1 MESECDIAIVGG
13 GPIGIWGLYHARL
26 RQVRAVLFDSLPEL
40 GGQLTAMYP
49 EKDIFDVAGFP
60 RVLAREL
67 VAQLVTQSV
76 DDAKRVRAGEKVLS
90 LTAVGEAWRI
100 ETTLGQYLAKAVV
113 IATGLGAFRPKLL
126 GVPGEEKFEGL
137 GVSYFV
143 KSLQALAGKRLVVVG
158 GGDSAV
164 DWANTFR
171 RHGALTLVH
180 RLERFQAHPASVQE
194 MREGGEVEILMPWE
208 VTALHGGDRLEAVT
222 VRALDG
228 SQERRIDC
236 DELLVCIGFN
246 ADLGPLKAW
255 GLTLSGGKV
264 EVDRE
269 MRTNQPGIFAAGD
282 VVTYPGKQNLIA
294 IGFAEIAI
302 AIRSAIEYAFPGV
315 KSGLTHSS
323 SRGF

>member
-1 MESECDIAIVGG
+1 MGSDCDIAIVGG
-13 GPIGIWGLYHARL
+13 GPIGIWGLYHSHL
-26 RQVRAVLFDSLPEL
+26 RQVDARLFDSLPEL
-40 GGQLTAMYP
+40 GGQLMAMYP

-67 VAQLVTQSV
+67 VEQLVAQSV
-76 DDAKRVRAGEKVLS
+76 DDQSRVRVGEKVLS
-90 LTAVGEAWRI
+90 LTADEGCWEI
-100 ETTLGQYLAKAVV
+100 GTTQGQHRAKAVV
-113 IATGLGAFRPKLL
+113 VATGLGAFRPKTL
-126 GVPGEEKFEGL
+126 GVAGEERFEGR
-137 GVSYFV
+137 GVAYFV
-143 KSLQALAGKRLVVVG
+143 KSLQALAKQRLVVVG

-164 DWANTFR
+164 DWVNTFSER
-171 RHGALTLVH
+171 SQVTLVH
-180 RLERFQAHPASVQE
+180 RLERFQAHPASVK
-194 MREGGEVEILMPWE
+194 RLLDSGTEVLMPWE
-208 VTALHGGDRLEAVT
+208 VCALDGADRLESVT

-228 SQERRIDC
+228 SEERRLPC
-236 DELLVCIGFN
+236 DQLLVCIGFN

-269 MRTNQPGIFAAGD
+269 MRTNQPGVFAAGD

-302 AIRSAIEYAFPGV
+302 AIRSATEHAFPGV

>member
-1 MESECDIAIVGG
+1 MASDCDIAIVGG
-13 GPIGIWGLYHARL
+13 GPIGIWGLYHAHL
-26 RQVRAVLFDSLPEL
+26 RQVDAHLFDSLPEL
-40 GGQLTAMYP
+40 GGQLMAMYP

-67 VAQLVTQSV
+67 VERLVAQSV
-76 DDAKRVRAGEKVLS
+76 DDPGCVRVGEKVLS
-90 LTAVGEAWRI
+90 LTPVDGLWQI
-100 ETTLGQYLAKAVV
+100 GTTLGQHLAKSVV
-113 IATGLGAFRPKLL
+113 VATGLGAFRPKAL
-126 GVPGEEKFEGL
+126 GVAGEERFEGHGL
-137 GVSYFV
+137 DYFV
-143 KSLQALAGKRLVVVG
+143 KSLDALAGKRLVIVG

-164 DWANTFR
+164 DWANTFSER
-171 RHGALTLVH
+171 SEVTLVH
-180 RLERFQAHPASVQE
+180 RLERFQAHPASVQ
-194 MREGGEVEILMPWE
+194 RLIDGGTEVLMPWE
-208 VTALHGGDRLEAVT
+208 VAALKGTDQLETVT

-228 SQERRIDC
+228 SAELELPC
-236 DELLVCIGFN
+236 DQLLVCIGFN

-255 GLTLSGGKV
+255 GLALSGGKV

-269 MRTNQPGIFAAGD
+269 MRTNQPGVFAAGD

-302 AIRSAIEYAFPGV
+302 AIKTATEHACPGA

>member
-1 MESECDIAIVGG
+1 MDSGCDIAIIGG
-13 GPIGIWGLYHARL
+13 GPVGIWGLYHARL
-26 RQVRAVLFDSLPEL
+26 RQVNALLFDSLPEL
-40 GGQLTAMYP
+40 GGQLMAMYP

-67 VAQLVTQSV
+67 TSQLVAQSV
-76 DDAKRVRAGEKVLS
+76 DDPARVRVGEKVLS
-90 LTAVGEAWRI
+90 LRAEGEAWRL
-100 ETTLGQYLAKAVV
+100 ETTLGEHLAKSVV
-113 IATGLGAFRPKLL
+113 VATGLGAFRPKTL
-126 GVPGEEKFEGL
+126 GVASEEAFEGR

-143 KSLQALAGKRLVVVG
+143 RSIQALAGKRLVVVG

-164 DWANTFR
+164 DWANIFSK
-171 RHGALTLVH
+171 HANLTLVH

-194 MREGGEVEILMPWE
+194 MTQSSNVEVLMPWE
-208 VTALHGGDRLEAVT
+208 VTALSGTDHLQSIT

-228 SQERRIDC
+228 SQQRDIAC

-255 GLTLSGGKV
+255 GLSLSGGKV

-269 MRTNQPGIFAAGD
+269 MRTNQPGVFAAGD

-302 AIRSAIEYAFPGV
+302 AVKSATEHAFPGV
-315 KSGLTHSS
+315 KRGLSHSTA
-323 SRGF
+323 RGF